1 MRGTDTDFLKGRTWT
16 AEMLRGSS
24 LTIALLLFFWFI
36 LAIDCKSLSLL
47 SLYLLISTYQ
57 VEKETPWTCPTPS
70 NPPNVHLLL
79 HTRQK
84 PYRTP
89 LFSFSLYLVF
99 NS

>member
-47 SLYLLISTYQ
+47 SLYLLISTY
-57 VEKETPWTCPTPS
+57 
-70 NPPNVHLLL
+70 H
-79 HTRQK
+79 
-84 PYRTP
+84 YRKRDP
-89 LFSFSLYLVF
+89 MDLPHPF
-99 NS
+99 